1 MPAPSDRAP
10 SSRAPAEHAP
20 SWYAATAHPARA
32 RPPLRGTL
40 SVDVCVVGAGYTGC
54 HAALE
59 LAERGYRVVVLEAER
74 VGWGASGRNGGQV
87 CTGFAHGQ
95 EAIER
100 TVGPADAHKLFA
112 LAEEAKRLLAERIE
126 RHAIDCDL
134 KWGYLYA
141 AFKERQLADC
151 RADCELLKGRYGYE
165 SASILEKADLQ
176 AHIDS
181 DAYVGGLYDG
191 GAGHLHPLNYAL
203 GLAAAAEAAG
213 ATIHEA
219 SRVTRVTPG
228 RKVALEVEGGGRVTA
243 DFVLLAGNAYLGDL
257 VPAIRRTVMPVA
269 TYMTATEVLGENRA
283 ASLMPSD
290 IAIGDCN
297 FVLNYFR
304 RSADHRLLFGG
315 GVSYTA
321 AMPASLPA
329 KMRRSML
336 KIFPQLADTRQDFT
350 WGGNVAIT
358 QDRAPHFGR
367 VSDNILFA
375 QGFSGQGVALT
386 AIAGRTMAEAVAG
399 QAERFDVF
407 CKLPHNA
414 FPGGKYLRTPTLALA
429 MLWFRL
435 RDMI

>member
-1 MPAPSDRAP
+1 MALRTAAP
-10 SSRAPAEHAP
+10 HAP
-20 SWYAATAHPARA
+20 SWYAATAHPAPA
-32 RPPLRGTL
+32 RVPAAGTIAA
-40 SVDVCVVGAGYTGC
+40 DVCVVGAGYTGC

-87 CTGFAHGQ
+87 CTGFARGQ
-95 EAIER
+95 HAVEDQ
-100 TVGPADAHKLFA
+100 VGSADAHSLFL
-112 LAEEAKRLLAERIE
+112 LAEEAKAILTERIE

-141 AFKERQLADC
+141 AFKARQLDEC
-151 RADCELLKGRYGYE
+151 RADCTLMRESYGYE
-165 SASILEKADLQ
+165 RVSILEKADLAQ
-176 AHIDS
+176 HIDS
-181 DAYVGGLYDG
+181 EAYVGGLFDA
-191 GAGHLHPLNYAL
+191 GAGQLHPLNYAL
-203 GLAAAAEAAG
+203 GLARAAEAAG

-228 RKVALEVEGGGRVTA
+228 KRVTLETEGGATVTA

-257 VPAIRRTVMPVA
+257 LPTIRRTVMPVA

-283 ASLMPSD
+283 ASLMPTD
-290 IAIGDCN
+290 VAIGDCN

-304 RSADHRLLFGG
+304 RSSDHRLLFGG

-336 KIFPQLADTRQDFT
+336 KIFPQLADAQQDFT

-399 QAERFDVF
+399 QAERFDLF
-407 CKLPHNA
+407 AKIPHAA

-429 MLWFRL
+429 MTWFRL
-435 RDMI
+435 RDLL

>member
-1 MPAPSDRAP
+1 MAPRTPAART
-10 SSRAPAEHAP
+10 PAAHAP
-20 SWYAATAHPARA
+20 SWYAATAHPSPA
-32 RPPLRGTL
+32 RPPLTGAV
-40 SVDVCVVGAGYTGC
+40 SADVCVVGAGYTGC

-59 LAERGYRVVVLEAER
+59 LAERGYKVVVLEAER

-87 CTGFAHGQ
+87 CTGFARGQ
-95 EAIER
+95 HAIEDQ
-100 TVGPADAHKLFA
+100 VGPADALKLFA
-112 LAEEAKRLLAERIE
+112 LAEEAKAILTERIG

-141 AFKERQLADC
+141 AFKPRQLEEC
-151 RADCELLKGRYGYE
+151 RADCTLMRERYGYQQV
-165 SASILEKADLQ
+165 SVLEKADLAQ
-176 AHIDS
+176 HIDS
-181 DAYVGGLYDG
+181 DAYVGGLFDA

-203 GLAAAAEAAG
+203 GLARAAEAAG

-219 SRVTRVTPG
+219 SRVKLVTPG
-228 RKVALEVEGGGRVTA
+228 KRVTVETEAGAKVTA

-257 VPAIRRTVMPVA
+257 MPTVRRTVMPVA

-283 ASLMPSD
+283 ASLMPTD

-321 AMPASLPA
+321 AMPESLPA

-336 KIFPQLADTRQDFT
+336 KIFPQLADAKQDFT

-399 QAERFDVF
+399 QAERFDLF
-407 CKLPHNA
+407 ARIPHAA
-414 FPGGKYLRTPTLALA
+414 FPGGKYLRAPTLALA
-429 MLWFRL
+429 MTWFRL
-435 RDMI
+435 RDLL

>member
-1 MPAPSDRAP
+1 MQPPSPAP
-10 SSRAPAEHAP
+10 HAP
-20 SWYAATAHPARA
+20 SWYAATAVPAPARPA
-32 RPPLRGTL
+32 LAGAITA
-40 SVDVCVVGAGYTGC
+40 DVCVVGAGYTGC

-74 VGWGASGRNGGQV
+74 VGWGASGRNGGQI

-95 EAIER
+95 EAIEAA
-100 TVGPADAHKLFA
+100 VGKADALALFR
-112 LAEEAKRLLAERIE
+112 LAEEAKALLAQRIE
-126 RHAIDCDL
+126 RHAIACDL

-141 AFKERQLADC
+141 AFKQRQLEDC
-151 RADCELLKGRYGYE
+151 RAECALLQGAYDYGQV
-165 SASILEKADLQ
+165 SVLEKAELKQ
-176 AHIDS
+176 HIDS

-219 SRVTRVTPG
+219 SRVTQIVPG
-228 RKVALEVEGGGRVTA
+228 RKVTLRTAAGGEVKA
-243 DFVLLAGNAYLGDL
+243 DFVILAGNAYLGDL

-283 ASLMPSD
+283 AALMPSD

-304 RSADHRLLFGG
+304 RSSDDRLLFGG

-336 KIFPQLADTRQDFT
+336 KIFPQLADTQQDFT

-367 VSDNILFA
+367 HADNILFA

-386 AIAGRTMAEAVAG
+386 AIAGKTMAETVAG
-399 QAERFDVF
+399 QAERFDLF
-407 CKLPHNA
+407 ARLPHRA
-414 FPGGKYLRTPTLALA
+414 FPGGKHLRTPTLALA

-435 RDMI
+435 RDLI